1 MFRILY
7 TTNDKE
13 KSNELVNVI
22 NNGLKD
28 LKEEIKNMPE
38 KEKKLKTQNL
48 QQKLLKIF
56 LSLVNKN
63 KKDKV

>member
-48 QQKLLKIF
+48 
-56 LSLVNKN
+56 
-63 KKDKV
+63 